1 MKKRRIILPSVAC
14 LAVPFFSILPHKQ
27 HDFRKKIIEHKCVF
41 LFSLQLLSETFLIL
55 RITEGDININVHM
68 SSCSVPNIL
77 VGV

>member
-27 HDFRKKIIEHKCVF
+27 HDFRKKIIEHKCAF
-41 LFSLQLLSETFLIL
+41 LFSLQLSSETFLIL
-55 RITEGDININVHM
+55 RITEGDINITVHM